1 MRFRFWSIAALAL
14 LPATAFA
21 ATPVCVDVEVK
32 SWTLEGEEDSTQPD
46 PVNDPYA
53 IDPAR
58 YLERMVR
65 YEVTHE
71 VGFEAVAQ
79 DCKERLTVELYA
91 LRSGW
96 TVFGRYTGSAREEK
110 IDHVQLDEFVSLSQ
124 RLSRALLRDRPI
136 TDTITRENVLRDD
149 SESDLRTIR
158 GDGHFVMALGGEL
171 RVGELPTVAEGGGTT
186 DELRFLTPL
195 SVHLGYRGKY
205 QAWGLDAFVRGSIG
219 TNKRADR
226 RNPEG
231 GHVDYDGGVG
241 LGLHSLRY
249 LNASGMTSLYFGGGA
264 QFRLSAFSVVNA
276 EPDRD
281 ANDRERLYGGG
292 LDASLLFGM
301 EFMRASS
308 VHFFWQLEGHAPAYK
323 FDTEVDAGGIDTWM
337 PGGLVQIGMVF

>member
-1 MRFRFWSIAALAL
+1 MRLLVVFAL
-14 LPATAFA
+14 LAPAVAAA

-32 SWTLEGEEDSTQPD
+32 SWTARGQEDSTEPD
-46 PVNDPYA
+46 ADVPPDPYA

-71 VGFEAVAQ
+71 RGFEAVEQ
-79 DCKERLTVELYA
+79 DCKERLTVELYP

-96 TVFGRYTGSAREEK
+96 TVFGRYTGSSREEK
-110 IDHVQLDEFVSLSQ
+110 IDHVQLDEFVSLAQ
-124 RLSRALLRDRPI
+124 RISRALLRDQPI

-149 SESDLRTIR
+149 SEADLRTIR

-171 RVGELPTVAEGGGTT
+171 RVGEMPTIADSGTA

-219 TNKRADR
+219 TNKRAER

-231 GHVDYDGGVG
+231 GHVDYDGGLG
-241 LGLHSLRY
+241 LGLHFLRY
-249 LNASGMTSLYFGGGA
+249 LNAGGMTSLYFGGGA
-264 QFRLSAFSVVNA
+264 QFRLSAFSVINA
-276 EPDRD
+276 EADR
-281 ANDRERLYGGG
+281 AEKNDRETLYGGG

-308 VHFFWQLEGHAPAYK
+308 VHFFWQLEAHAPAYK
-323 FDTEVDAGGIDTWM
+323 FDTEVDAGGLDTWM
-337 PGGLVQIGMVF
+337 PGGLFQIGMVF

>member
-1 MRFRFWSIAALAL
+1 MRSLVALLAL
-14 LPATAFA
+14 VPAAASA

-32 SWTLEGEEDSTQPD
+32 SWTQQEPENSPEESSA
-46 PVNDPYA
+46 DPYA

-58 YLERMVR
+58 YLERMVA

-71 VGFEAVAQ
+71 VGFEAVEQ
-79 DCKERLTVELYA
+79 DCKERLTVELYP

-124 RLSRALLRDRPI
+124 RLTRALLRDQPI

-149 SESDLRTIR
+149 SEANLRTIK

-171 RVGELPTVAEGGGTT
+171 RVGDMPTVAEGGGTT
-186 DELRFLTPL
+186 DEQRFLTPL

-219 TNKRADR
+219 TNKRAER

-231 GHVDYDGGVG
+231 GHIDYDGGAA
-241 LGLHSLRY
+241 LGLHFLRY

-264 QFRLSAFSVVNA
+264 QFRLSAFSVINDEA
-276 EPDRD
+276 ERETGD
-281 ANDRERLYGGG
+281 DRERLYGGG

-308 VHFFWQLEGHAPAYK
+308 VHFFWQVEAHAPAYK
-323 FDTEVDAGGIDTWM
+323 FDTEVDAGGLDTWM